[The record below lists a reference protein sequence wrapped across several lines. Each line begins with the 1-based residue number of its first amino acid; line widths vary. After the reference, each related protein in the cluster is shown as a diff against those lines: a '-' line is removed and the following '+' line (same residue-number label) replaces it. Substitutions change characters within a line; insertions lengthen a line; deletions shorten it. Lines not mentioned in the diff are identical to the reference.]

1 MAMVI
6 HYKEPKVRFTI
17 GKFVCYAL
25 VLLAG
30 IIMFYPFWYILV
42 YSVSSYSAVIG
53 KGAILVPHGFT
64 LDAIKQVLSDPSIYT
79 AYGNTLFLAIVGTF
93 LSLAATLLFA
103 YPLSCHIYGH
113 RVISFLVYFTMLF
126 SGGML
131 PTYYVVRTA
140 GLLDSLWSL
149 ILPVLINPFYVFIIR
164 NFFEAVPDAL
174 KESAYIDGAGQMR
187 TFISIMLPLS
197 MAVVA
202 TMTMFYAVGYWNSY
216 FSAIVYIRSP
226 DKRPLQLILRDM
238 IATSSTEEMGDF
250 SMSDLTPTT
259 LKMATLTVSVIPIL
273 CIYPFLEKFFEKG
286 VMVGAVKG

>member
-1 MAMVI
+1 M
-6 HYKEPKVRFTI
+6 
-17 GKFVCYAL
+17 
-25 VLLAG
+25 
-30 IIMFYPFWYILV
+30 
-42 YSVSSYSAVIG
+42 
-53 KGAILVPHGFT
+53 
-64 LDAIKQVLSDPSIYT
+64 
-79 AYGNTLFLAIVGTF
+79 
-93 LSLAATLLFA
+93 
-103 YPLSCHIYGH
+103 
-113 RVISFLVYFTMLF
+113 
-126 SGGML
+126 
-131 PTYYVVRTA
+131 
-140 GLLDSLWSL
+140 
-149 ILPVLINPFYVFIIR
+149 FIIR

-216 FSAIVYIRSP
+216 FSAIIYIRSP